1 MNLKKKEIM
10 AYVSFVLICF
20 KYVIT
25 EIVVFL
31 LKAKKMKENLQETS
45 PPLKDL
51 TSMKDD
57 ENKLG
62 TTSV

>member
-1 MNLKKKEIM
+1 M